1 MSAALSCFILS
12 VARVVPGLPYC
23 RLPKTN
29 TESLI
34 WFPYGFST
42 AVCFENNNV
51 YFPNAL
57 APRCVVR
64 LSAPTCAKG
73 DAGGWVWCGRADAL
87 LAFHGVGVQSRLLLT
102 AEYSC
107 WHRVC
112 CDRDLFLRTHKGK
125 VPQTV
130 NAVGRW
136 SCLQC
141 WRPAVIY

>member
-42 AVCFENNNV
+42 SVGFENNNV

-64 LSAPTCAKG
+64 LSAPTSAKG
-73 DAGGWVWCGRADAL
+73 DEGGWVWCGRADAL

-107 WHRVC
+107 WAQSAVTGTCFSGHTKGRY
-112 CDRDLFLRTHKGK
+112 HKQWMLWEGD
-125 VPQTV
+125 
-130 NAVGRW
+130 
-136 SCLQC
+136 
-141 WRPAVIY
+141 PAFSAGDQL